1 MDSDTLRVNPDSE
14 ISDTGL
20 SDGDVDEDLDWEPT
34 LPPEDNE
41 PPPPPPD
48 DDDDPISPPPSPPLR
63 GMTIDWGKIEGEQ
76 EEDIMDDASLPP
88 KSEVEETET
97 ATQTETS
104 TLTDGT
110 TSEDEEDEEEE
121 DVDSDTDIHMKITPE
136 GVTPVVVP
144 ASVFRRRRAIAME
157 IVDTE
162 TTYVKQ
168 LSTVVE
174 LFVIPFSKKDFDL
187 TQSDVMTLFSNI
199 EALRNLHKPMLDQL
213 KMRVIDW
220 QDSSCIGDIFFEN
233 SKWIKLYKHYVN
245 NYDTAAAFLANLRK
259 KNSKVRK
266 YLKEVEFTPAMS
278 NLNLEAH
285 LVVPVQRIPRY
296 VLLLRDLSRNTP
308 ETHPDYVPIEG
319 ALSLIEDVA
328 TYINTHKA
336 KSDAMRT
343 LADTKAR
350 ISGLPFDIVAPDRE
364 LLREAIFVVNKERRK
379 LFVFSDILIMT
390 STDTRLGK
398 HKYKSHISLTT
409 AAVTREDSHILSIVS
424 PEGMNKIQL
433 PNPAE
438 YEEWGRFLEQTV
450 ETARASLLR
459 TAFSDASESSE
470 GSEKFLEEQRQ
481 RFAEG
486 RHSVMERLTRSE
498 RDYVDSLQNIIELF
512 IQPLHQ
518 QLQEENRTMVS
529 AAAERSMCSNIEQL
543 YDMHT
548 CIAHDFER
556 RLKTW
561 NDKSTVTDLFKD
573 RLSSDFGDSFRLYV
587 DYVTHYATQL
597 QTLEYNLGNNA
608 EFTQWFYKCTHI
620 GDFVN
625 LKCWFEFPLRRI
637 SEYYLFLQEMENNTP
652 KKDIEYSSLHQVVVN
667 IGLLKEKMSKKSSEH
682 KQEAL
687 TGSKFAGPVQ
697 QHVPKWMKS

>member
-1 MDSDTLRVNPDSE
+1 MSETDTLKSSVDSATDA
-14 ISDTGL
+14 SDLML
-20 SDGDVDEDLDWEPT
+20 SDGDSDGDMDWEPT

-48 DDDDPISPPPSPPLR
+48 DDDDPRSPPPSPPMK
-63 GMTIDWGKIEGEQ
+63 GMTIDWGKFDDESDDTMSQKSDADESEG
-76 EEDIMDDASLPP
+76 
-88 KSEVEETET
+88 VTETNTLTDET
-97 ATQTETS
+97 ATS
-104 TLTDGT
+104 D
-110 TSEDEEDEEEE
+110 DD
-121 DVDSDTDIHMKITPE
+121 DDDDDDSDTDPDIHMKITPE

-144 ASVFRRRRAIAME
+144 ASVFRRRRSIAME
-157 IVDTE
+157 IVETE

-174 LFVIPFSKKDFDL
+174 HFVIPFQKKDFDL
-187 TQSDVMTLFSNI
+187 TQSDIMTLFSNI

-213 KMRVIDW
+213 KMRIFDW
-220 QDSSCIGDIFFEN
+220 QDSSCIGDVFFEN

-245 NYDTAAAFLANLRK
+245 NYDTAIDFLATLRK

-266 YLKEVEFTPAMS
+266 HLKELEYTPVMS
-278 NLNLEAH
+278 NLNLEAF

-308 ETHPDYVPIEG
+308 ETHKDYVPIEG

-328 TYINTHKA
+328 TYINVHKA

-350 ISGLPFDIVAPDRE
+350 ISNLPFDIVAPDRE
-364 LLREAIFVVNKERRK
+364 LLREAVFVVNKEKRK
-379 LFVFSDILIMT
+379 LFVFNDLLIMA

-398 HKYKSHISLTT
+398 HKYKAHITLTT
-409 AAVTREDSHILSIVS
+409 AAVTREDSHILSVVS
-424 PEGMNKIQL
+424 PEGINKIQL
-433 PNPAE
+433 PNAAE
-438 YEEWGRFLEQTV
+438 FEEWGRFMEQTV

-459 TAFSDASESSE
+459 SAFADASEASE
-470 GSEKFLEEQRQ
+470 GSEKFLEQQRQ

-486 RHSVMERLTRSE
+486 RRSVMERLTRSE

-518 QLQEENRTMVS
+518 HLQEENKNMVS

-543 YDMHT
+543 YDMHS
-548 CIAHDFER
+548 CIAHDFEQ

-561 NDKSTVTDLFKD
+561 NDKSSITDLFND
-573 RLSSDFGDSFRLYV
+573 RLASDFGDSFRLYV
-587 DYVTHYATQL
+587 DYVTHYANQL
-597 QTLEYNLGNNA
+597 QTLEYNLGTNT

-620 GDFVN
+620 GDFIN

-652 KKDIEYSSLHQVVVN
+652 KKDLEYSSLHQVVVN
-667 IGLLKEKMSKKSSEH
+667 IGLLKEKMMKKSSEH

-687 TGSKFAGPVQ
+687 TGSKHPSGQQQ
-697 QHVPKWMKS
+697 QHLPKWMK